1 LLQLAKEFTAI
12 VSFIYH
18 SVPKKL
24 SGKVLYPLNQ
34 LKVHFPEVYTIHAKK
49 YVGRERLMQRQV
61 FPLNCLWN
69 DVLHCS
75 PVHPAQIRDAFINI
89 GLDWHPRLWFII
101 HPTSVGFSEENTV
114 IFLRTLLKV
123 PEQLDDFNCSSTKFV
138 PFSEER
144 LSNIVKLPTATLEYW
159 KFTKA
164 AGEAPFL
171 FNFVP
176 HILYRGTIEIQDLD
190 LIHC

>member
-1 LLQLAKEFTAI
+1 M
-12 VSFIYH
+12 SFIYH
-18 SVPKKL
+18 AVPKNL

-34 LKVHFPEVYTIHAKK
+34 LKTYFPGVYTIHAQK
-49 YVGRERLMQRQV
+49 YMGREHLMQRQV

-69 DVLHCS
+69 DVLHCF
-75 PVHPAQIRDAFINI
+75 PVHPAQIRYGFIHA
-89 GLDWHPRLWFII
+89 GFDWHPRLWFII
-101 HPTSVGFSEENTV
+101 HPTSVGISKENTV

-123 PEQLDDFNCSSTKFV
+123 PEQLDDFNFSSTKFV
-138 PFSEER
+138 SFSEEQ
-144 LSNIVKLPTATLEYW
+144 LSRIVKLPTATLEYW
-159 KFTKA
+159 KFAKA